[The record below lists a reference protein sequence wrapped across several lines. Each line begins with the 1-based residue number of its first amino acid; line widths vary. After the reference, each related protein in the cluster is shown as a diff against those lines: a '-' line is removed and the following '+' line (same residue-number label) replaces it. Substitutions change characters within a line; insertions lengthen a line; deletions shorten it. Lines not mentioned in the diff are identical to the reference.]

1 MMNSSDDGD
10 IELSTIKPIIPN
22 DVFKVIKE
30 ELSNLIIKI
39 ANDNDLDKKKILNDY
54 ADDISKIG
62 VKMGIK
68 RRNRRSLPN
77 DLQCVG
83 RKIDGQQCTRS
94 KRTGKDFCLSHIK
107 RLPHGRIDDPEY
119 HEKEKGKRGRK
130 KKGID
135 YNSKDYIATHLEII
149 DGVQYLIDT
158 DSNVYTY
165 NIESPELIGTKGLEG
180 ELIKA

>member
-1 MMNSSDDGD
+1 MNTGGDGND
-10 IELSTIKPIIPN
+10 IELSKIKPIIPN

-39 ANDNDLDKKKILNDY
+39 ASDNHLDKKKILNDY

-68 RRNRRSLPN
+68 RRNRRSLPQ

-94 KRTGKDFCLSHIK
+94 KRTGSDFCLSHIK

-119 HEKEKGKRGRK
+119 QEKEKGKRGRK
-130 KKGID
+130 KKESD
-135 YNSKDYIATHLEII
+135 YNSDEYIATHLEII

-158 DSNVYTY
+158 DSNVYSY
-165 NIESPELIGTKGLEG
+165 NIESPELIGKKGLDG